1 MSSQVFVYDLTSN
14 DEQSRVRGVGRYLQI
29 LKENFPDWAFTSDV
43 SNVEKDAIFLNPF
56 FNPLQPPLITK
67 KISQKQIVVVHD
79 LIPLKYPAHFPAGLK
94 GRLNIMANKKTL
106 SLYDL
111 VITDSEASKVH
122 IKERFKLPE
131 TNIKVIYPCLPK
143 IFTIPQKKKTT
154 PSYQIPT
161 TNYFIYV
168 GDATWNKNLVNL
180 AKAIKLADITC
191 VFVGKV
197 FGQMNQLS
205 KIENSWQKELF
216 DFFELVKGD
225 LRFVFPGFIADQ
237 ELVNL
242 YKNAQA
248 NILVS
253 RDEGFGFSF
262 IEAASQEVPS
272 LLSDIAVLH
281 EISQD
286 TALFVNEQ
294 RPEEIAVKIRALVE
308 NKDLRQTLGQEAKER
323 SRFFASAQFKNALDK
338 LIASIL

>member
-1 MSSQVFVYDLTSN
+1 MSPQVFVYDPTSN
-14 DEQSRVRGVGRYLQI
+14 DEQSKVRGVGRYIQI
-29 LKENFPDWAFTSDV
+29 LKEGFPDWTFTNDV
-43 SNVEKDAIFLNPF
+43 SNVNKDALFINPF

-67 KISQKQIVVVHD
+67 KISQKQIAVIHD
-79 LIPLKYPAHFPAGLK
+79 LIPLKYLAHFPAGLK

-106 SLYDL
+106 TLYDF
-111 VITDSEASKVH
+111 VITDSEASKID
-122 IKERFKLPE
+122 IKERFKIPE
-131 TNIKVIYPCLPK
+131 TNIQVIYPCLTK
-143 IFTIPQKKKTT
+143 IFTTPQKKKTI
-154 PSYQIPT
+154 SNYQLPT

-197 FGQMNQLS
+197 FGQMNQLN
-205 KIENSWQKELF
+205 KIENPWQKELF
-216 DFFELVKGD
+216 EFFELAKGD
-225 LRFVFPGFIADQ
+225 PRFVFPGFINDD

-262 IEAASQEVPS
+262 IEAASQGVPS
-272 LLSDIAVLH
+272 LLSDISVLH

-286 TALFVNEQ
+286 AALFVDEQ
-294 RPEEIAVKIRALVE
+294 KPEEISAKIKALVE
-308 NKDLRQTLGQEAKER
+308 NEDLRQTLGQEARER
-323 SRFFASAQFKNALDK
+323 SRFFTSVQFKNALDK
-338 LIASIL
+338 LVTDIL